1 MSETDL
7 TTIPNIGP
15 TKAAALKA
23 AGFETTDEVKEA
35 SIEDLCVV
43 DGIARQTAEEIVDDV
58 PRDTG
63 KFEEVREDL
72 LEAAELTLPSHQ
84 VANLAGVTQSTLY
97 NYLNEHEDFAREY
110 RKRRSRAALSQV
122 QQTERT
128 EDNAKSRAG
137 TFMLER
143 VFGFTKTEKH
153 EVEMDADINSE
164 KDINLDDESKEIGRE
179 ILAERYRGDDN
190 E

>member
-1 MSETDL
+1 MGETDL

-110 RKRRSRAALSQV
+110 RKRRARAACVRL
-122 QQTERT
+122 
-128 EDNAKSRAG
+128 
-137 TFMLER
+137 
-143 VFGFTKTEKH
+143 
-153 EVEMDADINSE
+153 
-164 KDINLDDESKEIGRE
+164 
-179 ILAERYRGDDN
+179 
-190 E
+190 

>member
-1 MSETDL
+1 MTNEDL
-7 TTIPNIGP
+7 TTIANVGP
-15 TKAAALKA
+15 EKADRLRE
-23 AGFETTDEVKEA
+23 AGFETVDDVKEA

-63 KFEEVREDL
+63 VFEEVREDL

-84 VANLAGVTQSTLY
+84 VANWAGVTQSTLY

-110 RKRRSRAALSQV
+110 RKRRARAAHSQV

-164 KDINLDDESKEIGRE
+164 KDITLDDESKEILRE
-179 ILAERYRGDDN
+179 TLRRRRGQ
-190 E
+190 